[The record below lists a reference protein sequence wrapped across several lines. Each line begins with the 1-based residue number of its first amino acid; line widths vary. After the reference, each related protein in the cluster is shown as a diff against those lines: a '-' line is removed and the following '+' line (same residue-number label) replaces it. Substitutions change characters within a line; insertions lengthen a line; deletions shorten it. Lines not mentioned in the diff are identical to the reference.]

1 MSPQLEPFIFFS
13 AAVIFCFTNLMQPVK
28 KKNTFSFFDLFYTVP
43 STWKNKG
50 GVQEKLGIELTFR
63 VDKSLLLL
71 QAFWGEKK
79 KLFFIFLDSV

>member
-1 MSPQLEPFIFFS
+1 
-13 AAVIFCFTNLMQPVK
+13 MQPVK
-28 KKNTFSFFDLFYTVP
+28 KKKTFSFFDLFYTVP

-71 QAFWGEKK
+71 QAFWGGKK